1 MMSLNVAAT
10 PLRVQRNKPAAR
22 APARSALARPCV
34 ASAAAAGNVPDMGK
48 RNTMNLL
55 LLGAIG
61 LPGLPLAG
69 GFAYFFV
76 PPRWVALEAQT
87 SAARAQ
93 PALCCP
99 APTPSSFRSGCQ
111 LAAQRFVEGRV
122 GADGD

>member
-87 SAARAQ
+87 LPLQALGLRFAAPRPRHAPSVAAASSRLSALWR
-93 PALCCP
+93 
-99 APTPSSFRSGCQ
+99 G
-111 LAAQRFVEGRV
+111 G
-122 GADGD
+122 